1 MGCLHSKDIV
11 YRDLKPKNVL
21 LDTEGHIKIIN
32 FINSKQNVG
41 ENDMIMYSMCDTPE
55 YLAPEIIKKV
65 QYNRSADWWS
75 LGVLLYE
82 MLSGRPPHHNKD
94 R

>member
-1 MGCLHSKDIV
+1 M
-11 YRDLKPKNVL
+11 L
-21 LDTEGHIKIIN
+21 LDTEGHVRIVD

-41 ENDMIMYSMCDTPE
+41 ENDVIMYSMFDSPE

-65 QYNRSADWWS
+65 KYNKEVDWWS

-82 MLSGRPPHHNKD
+82 MLSGRPPHYNKD